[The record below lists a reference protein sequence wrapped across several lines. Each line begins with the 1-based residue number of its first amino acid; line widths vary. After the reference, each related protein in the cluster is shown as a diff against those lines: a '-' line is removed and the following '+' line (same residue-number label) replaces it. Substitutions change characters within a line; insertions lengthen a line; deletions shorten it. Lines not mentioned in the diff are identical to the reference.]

1 MNEQEV
7 RAVAAQAAAEA
18 VNEIEVKAIA
28 QKVAREAARE
38 AAREVFNDAE
48 VKIIAREAAREA
60 VHEVFEHF
68 GFDVH
73 EPREVQADMRA
84 VRDWRCAQKQV
95 RKVAIGTLVSIL
107 ITGLCALIWTSI
119 KGGP

>member
-1 MNEQEV
+1 MDEQEV
-7 RAVAAQAAAEA
+7 KAVAKEVAVEA
-18 VNEIEVKAIA
+18 VNKLEVKTIA
-28 QKVAREAARE
+28 QKAAKEAAKE
-38 AAREVFNDAE
+38 AFNDAE
-48 VKIIAREAAREA
+48 IKIIAREAAREA

-107 ITGLCALIWTSI
+107 ITGLCALIWTSVR
-119 KGGP
+119 GGP